1 MAGRGAGTL
10 ALYVAGALAYDSDN
24 EMGHDPPTHMNNL
37 NTRLLRSITE
47 MLGAQNG
54 HAPESYGWVWERW
67 GKASTAELVQMQ
79 AGWQKSQPELFRAH
93 GIYVL

>member
-1 MAGRGAGTL
+1 MGGARPYIST
-10 ALYVAGALAYDSDN
+10 N
-24 EMGHDPPTHMNNL
+24 EINQMTDL

-54 HAPESYGWVWERW
+54 HAPESYTWVWERW
-67 GKASTAELVQMQ
+67 GNASTADLTALQ

-93 GIYVL
+93 GVYVF